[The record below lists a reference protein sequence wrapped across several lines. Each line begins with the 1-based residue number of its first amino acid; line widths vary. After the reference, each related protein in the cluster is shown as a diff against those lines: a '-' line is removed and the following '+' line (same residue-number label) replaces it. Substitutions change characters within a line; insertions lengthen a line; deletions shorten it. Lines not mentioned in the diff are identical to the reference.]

1 MSTLFILWAC
11 GILFLVVTVCAY
23 FDEPGYK
30 EKGSF
35 IYPFNYRLPLRHRW
49 CRILAKVT
57 LIISAILT
65 LLLPFSGD
73 GTIQFQMTAS
83 DWILTICIFIL
94 TYILLACAW
103 AAAQVVVTLVF
114 VLVADV
120 AKVLWRVLKTFIVW
134 IVE

>member
-1 MSTLFILWAC
+1 M
-11 GILFLVVTVCAY
+11 
-23 FDEPGYK
+23 
-30 EKGSF
+30 
-35 IYPFNYRLPLRHRW
+35 
-49 CRILAKVT
+49 AKVA

-65 LLLPFSGD
+65 LLLPFSWD

-83 DWILTICIFIL
+83 DLILTISVFIL

-103 AAAQVVVTLVF
+103 AVAQVVVTLVF

>member
-1 MSTLFILWAC
+1 M
-11 GILFLVVTVCAY
+11 
-23 FDEPGYK
+23 
-30 EKGSF
+30 
-35 IYPFNYRLPLRHRW
+35 
-49 CRILAKVT
+49 AKVA

-103 AAAQVVVTLVF
+103 AVAQVVVTLVF

>member
-1 MSTLFILWAC
+1 M
-11 GILFLVVTVCAY
+11 
-23 FDEPGYK
+23 
-30 EKGSF
+30 
-35 IYPFNYRLPLRHRW
+35 
-49 CRILAKVT
+49 AKVA

-73 GTIQFQMTAS
+73 GTIQLPMTAS
-83 DWILTICIFIL
+83 DLLLTISVFIL

-103 AAAQVVVTLVF
+103 AVAQVVVTLVF